1 MADDR
6 KCATPD
12 LGLFGVSDRG
22 ASTSRPDELTY
33 LAEYAA
39 TLGRLVANQSSLELL
54 LRAVLDAH
62 LTAAG
67 QRLPAGLPLAKL
79 EVGMSLPENWLT
91 SWHSLGELIGEYN
104 RHYPQS
110 PIPMD
115 IRDVRNAFAHGRI
128 LAEVADGELRLLRFS
143 KPKQGRITVEE
154 NQLLSIGWLKD
165 QVRKVATAMRALHE
179 LHAAQVGQSPK

>member
-1 MADDR
+1 VQDDR
-6 KCATPD
+6 KCVTPD
-12 LGLFGVSDRG
+12 VGLVGASDLG
-22 ASTSRPDELTY
+22 ASTSRPEDLAY
-33 LAEYAA
+33 LAGYAA

-54 LRAVLDAH
+54 LRAVLDAR
-62 LTAAG
+62 LTAAE
-67 QRLPAGLPLAKL
+67 QRLPAGVPLAKL

-104 RHYPQS
+104 RQYSQS

-143 KPKQGRITVEE
+143 KPRKGRVTVEE
-154 NQLLSIGWLKD
+154 NQVLSIDWLKD
-165 QVRKVATAMRALHE
+165 QVRKVATAMRTLHE
-179 LHAAQVGQSPK
+179 LHTAQVGQSPE